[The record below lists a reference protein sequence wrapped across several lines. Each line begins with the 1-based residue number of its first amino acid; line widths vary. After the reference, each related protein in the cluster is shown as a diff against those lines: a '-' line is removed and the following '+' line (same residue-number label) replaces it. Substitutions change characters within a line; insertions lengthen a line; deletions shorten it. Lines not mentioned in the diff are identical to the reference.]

1 MRALQTE
8 AAVSPSYGYL
18 GQTLNVY
25 LYFTTLEY
33 SEAPTIDYL
42 RFVPHGATGW
52 AELVVNSS
60 QVIGLS
66 PLIALASVTIPTTA
80 LAGSYDVLVGLN
92 GEDYVISNGFSVYT
106 SPYQPTTITETVT
119 SLIPWIY
126 IVMMVGFF
134 GALLIKK

>member
-1 MRALQTE
+1 
-8 AAVSPSYGYL
+8 
-18 GQTLNVY
+18 
-25 LYFTTLEY
+25 
-33 SEAPTIDYL
+33 
-42 RFVPHGATGW
+42 
-52 AELVVNSS
+52 
-60 QVIGLS
+60 
-66 PLIALASVTIPTTA
+66 
-80 LAGSYDVLVGLN
+80 VLVGLN